1 MNSFKILF
9 HVSSPFTFANLRKAG
24 TDRNRL
30 SKSWSEYSLT
40 SLKIELS
47 RISRTSSKGTSMSTY
62 FLCLIPIWPSQKP
75 FVSSTRNYRMNR
87 KVNNI
92 FYYKNWSWIFY
103 NAYWHHIT
111 YLKHELTLVN
121 KSFNFCAF
129 SGLSSITNL
138 ICSEE

>member
-1 MNSFKILF
+1 MLFGSVSSGNSSISKNFLMNSFKTLF

-40 SLKIELS
+40 SMKIELS

-92 FYYKNWSWIFY
+92 FYYKNWRWIIQCLLTPHNLFE
-103 NAYWHHIT
+103 IST
-111 YLKHELTLVN
+111 YL
-121 KSFNFCAF
+121 
-129 SGLSSITNL
+129 
-138 ICSEE
+138 SE